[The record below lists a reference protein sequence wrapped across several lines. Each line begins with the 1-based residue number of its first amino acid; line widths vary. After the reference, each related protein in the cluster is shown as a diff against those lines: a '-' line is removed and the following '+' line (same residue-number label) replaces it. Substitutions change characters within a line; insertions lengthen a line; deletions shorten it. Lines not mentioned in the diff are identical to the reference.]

1 MRRLLNLVC
10 LLFALGGRTVFAS
23 DSTSVPLPFVVYLD
37 YVKQFHPVAKQANLA
52 NEIAGLE
59 RRKARGTF
67 DALFHSDYTRKTY
80 DGKLYYGYFDNYL
93 KVPTW
98 VGELSAGFED
108 NNGIYQ
114 NPADYTPPGGLG
126 YVAYTLPIGQGILI
140 DYRRAAVKQAKL
152 ATQMGL
158 VERQKTLNKV
168 LYEASSTYWDWYFA
182 FQKYQAIKSSQ
193 QIAQNNFNMVKASI
207 LSGDA
212 SLIDSVEAS
221 LLMYERTADLQQAET
236 DLSNARL
243 LASNYLWDENGQP
256 REMSNVLVPSTD
268 STMLR
273 MEEALSPQFVENAL
287 PAHPELS
294 KIDLKLR
301 SLEIDRKLARDY
313 LLPNIDLT
321 GKMLTTDF
329 SSIPVSFNG
338 DYLSNNNKIIL
349 TINQPLLIRKERA
362 KFVETKLKIQQ
373 TSWEQQL
380 LRLET
385 SNQIK
390 AAQNKL
396 NNYIR
401 NSATQQKATDNYVK
415 VRDAEIVKYNVGEGN
430 LLKINFY
437 DSKTIDA
444 TLKNLKVKTEVY
456 KAYCELYYKSGKMLE
471 LGE

>member
-1 MRRLLNLVC
+1 MRKLINLSWILSSLLS
-10 LLFALGGRTVFAS
+10 ASAFAS
-23 DSTSVPLPFVVYLD
+23 DSIPVVLPFAVYLG
-37 YVKQFHPVAKQANLA
+37 YVKQFHPVSKQANLA

-67 DALFHSDYTRKTY
+67 DALLHSDYTRKTY

-98 VGELSAGFED
+98 VGDLSAGFED
-108 NNGIYQ
+108 NTGIYQ
-114 NPADYTPPGGLG
+114 NPSDYTPEGGLG
-126 YVAYTLPIGQGILI
+126 YIAYTLPIGQGILI

-152 ATQMGL
+152 ASQMGL
-158 VERQKTLNKV
+158 VDRQKTLNKV
-168 LYEASSTYWDWYFA
+168 LYEASYAYWDWYFA
-182 FQKYQAIKSSQ
+182 YQKYNAIKSSQ
-193 QIAQNNFNMVKASI
+193 KIAQNNFNMVMASI

-243 LASNYLWDENGQP
+243 LASNYIWDENGQP
-256 REMSNVLVPSTD
+256 REMVSALVPSTD
-268 STMLR
+268 SAMLHVN
-273 MEEALSPQFVENAL
+273 EALSPQFVENAL
-287 PAHPELS
+287 PSHPDLNKME
-294 KIDLKLR
+294 LKLR

-321 GKMLTTDF
+321 GKLLTTDF
-329 SSIPVSFNG
+329 SSIPVNFNG
-338 DYLSNNNKIIL
+338 DYISNNNKIVL
-349 TINQPLLIRKERA
+349 TINQPLMIRKERA
-362 KFVETKLKIQQ
+362 KFTETKLKIQQ
-373 TSWEQQL
+373 TNWEKQL
-380 LRLET
+380 LQYET

-396 NNYIR
+396 NNYLR
-401 NSATQQKATDNYVK
+401 NSETQQKATDNYVK
-415 VRDAEIVKYNVGEGN
+415 VRDAEITKYNVGEGN

-444 TLKNLKVKTEVY
+444 TLKNIKVKTEVY
-456 KAYCELYYKSGKMLE
+456 KAYCELYYKSGKMMELE
-471 LGE
+471 D